1 MGIKPH
7 ELELPKIL
15 WDELT
20 FSVSKCFNTRYSNTK
35 ISDKAK
41 KDLIKSGISDAVVYW
56 SQQATKEAVT
66 IGRNPKKEIAEKRLN
81 KLRQRSDSSER
92 IIKAVA
98 DYIAMEFEHYMNLG
112 HTDAFVY
119 LISEFTIITAPLLKK
134 ITPSNCYSFLYRGDL
149 NHFYNQCID
158 FRVIHPKT
166 SIDSFKTAFEGCDYK
181 GEEPLKWITK
191 QKNHIVYLFDLLLE
205 KKLIHN
211 HIEKDDSY
219 IKINHNVSIGALMGE
234 TNIQVGKIRASWEQ
248 FTSKPSRADYIEK
261 LVNSLN
267 KQ

>member
-1 MGIKPH
+1 MGIKLH
-7 ELELPKIL
+7 RITLNNIL
-15 WDELT
+15 WDELNI
-20 FSVSKCFNTRYSNTK
+20 SVREYFNTRYANTK

-41 KDLIKSGISDAVVYW
+41 KDLINGGVTDAIVYW
-56 SQQATKEAVT
+56 NQQVTKEAET

-81 KLRQRSDSSER
+81 KLRQRSDSNER

-98 DYIAMEFEHYMNLG
+98 DYIAMEFEHYMDLG

-119 LISEFTIITAPLLKK
+119 LISESTIISAPS
-134 ITPSNCYSFLYRGDL
+134 TCYSFLYRGDL
-149 NHFYNQCID
+149 NYFYNQCID

-191 QKNHIVYLFDLLLE
+191 QKNHIVYLFDLLL
-205 KKLIHN
+205 KKNLIHN
-211 HIEKDDSY
+211 HIEKDDRY
-219 IKINHNVSIGALMGE
+219 IEINHNVSIGALMGE
-234 TNIQVGKIRASWEQ
+234 TNIQVGKIRASWKQ
-248 FTSKPSRADYIEK
+248 YTSKPSRADYIEK
-261 LVNSLN
+261 LVDSLN

>member
-7 ELELPKIL
+7 ELELNKIL

-20 FSVSKCFNTRYSNTK
+20 LSVSECFNTRYANTK

-41 KDLIKSGISDAVVYW
+41 KDLIKGGISDAVVYW
-56 SQQATKEAVT
+56 SQQATKEAET

-119 LISEFTIITAPLLKK
+119 LISEFTIITAPLLKT
-134 ITPSNCYSFLYRGDL
+134 INPSNCYSFLYRGDL

-234 TNIQVGKIRASWEQ
+234 TNIQVGKIRASWKQ
-248 FTSKPSRADYIEK
+248 YTSKPSRADYIEK
-261 LVNSLN
+261 LVDSLI

>member
-1 MGIKPH
+1 MGIKLH
-7 ELELPKIL
+7 KIILNNIL
-15 WDELT
+15 WEELNI
-20 FSVSKCFNTRYSNTK
+20 SVREYFNSRYANTK

-41 KDLIKSGISDAVVYW
+41 KDLIKVGVSNAIVYW
-56 SQQATKEAVT
+56 NQQATKEAKT
-66 IGRNPKKEIAEKRLN
+66 IGRNPKKEVAEKRLN
-81 KLRQRSDSSER
+81 KLRQRSDSNER

-98 DYIAMEFEHYMNLG
+98 DYIAMEFEHYMDLG

-119 LISEFTIITAPLLKK
+119 LISESTIISAPS
-134 ITPSNCYSFLYRGDL
+134 TCYSFLYRGDL
-149 NHFYNQCID
+149 NYFYNQCIV
-158 FRVIHPKT
+158 FNVIHPKT

-181 GEEPLKWITK
+181 GEKPLKWITK

-219 IKINHNVSIGALMGE
+219 IKINHNVSIGALMGK

-248 FTSKPSRADYIEK
+248 FTSKPSGADYIEN
-261 LVNSLN
+261 LVDSLN